1 MVLERGASYCTINI
15 KGLEL
20 QETSC
25 HTAEAARID
34 DIFEFAFERPEN
46 ASVVGCAN
54 EYLLHTLTP
63 ADACYLKAYSDA
75 RNVLTG
81 IIDNPSA
88 TELTMN
94 SFLKSL
100 VWVLLKHVN
109 NLKKKTDKK
118 TTKFDKEL
126 SFVTKT
132 EKHELKEINQ
142 NHTTKVDIEKE
153 QKKDPA
159 LLGKEIKKDPVFPAL
174 PDFAKEERLNKLPPL
189 TVSKGQ
195 EKISKEK
202 QKIMASSWG
211 SLDSFTDSI
220 FSDDGTLTSK
230 PQKPKQVVHKPPPP
244 PMRNKSPEIEDIFE
258 ELDVGLPAYDV
269 NKLKPVTQ
277 NKFGGKSFGNNTI
290 YKPQTNLPGS
300 PDFRSPYSSQLSL
313 PQPWRELPL
322 DNSQVSRLVNKFP
335 KDWYKHVLGC
345 LDWSSSAQS
354 GEKIIK
360 EVLSDD
366 SLLNCYAQ
374 LTMACYSIFD
384 SQGK

>member
-1 MVLERGASYCTINI
+1 MVLERGANYCTINI

-46 ASVVGCAN
+46 GSVIGCPN

-63 ADACYLKAYSDA
+63 TDACYLNAYSDA

-81 IIDNPSA
+81 IIDNPVA

-109 NLKKKTDKK
+109 KLKKKTDQK
-118 TTKFDKEL
+118 TKKFDKEL
-126 SFVTKT
+126 SFFAKN
-132 EKHELKEINQ
+132 EKHELKEIKKNQ
-142 NHTTKVDIEKE
+142 RIEVVIE
-153 QKKDPA
+153 
-159 LLGKEIKKDPVFPAL
+159 KEIKKDPAFPIV
-174 PDFAKEERLNKLPPL
+174 PEFVKEERPNKLPPL
-189 TVSKGQ
+189 T
-195 EKISKEK
+195 ISKEK
-202 QKIMASSWG
+202 EKVMASSWG

-220 FSDDGTLTSK
+220 FSDDGTLTT
-230 PQKPKQVVHKPPPP
+230 KPKKQKQVTHNPPAPP
-244 PMRNKSPEIEDIFE
+244 VRNKSPEIEDLFD
-258 ELDVGLPAYDV
+258 ELDIGLPAYDITKPKPV
-269 NKLKPVTQ
+269 AHNKL
-277 NKFGGKSFGNNTI
+277 GAKSSGNNTI

-300 PDFRSPYSSQLSL
+300 PDFKSPYSSQLSL
-313 PQPWRELPL
+313 PKSWRELPL

-335 KDWYKHVLGC
+335 KDWYKHVLAC
-345 LDWSSSAQS
+345 LDWTSSAQS

-360 EVLSDD
+360 EVLGDD
-366 SLLNCYAQ
+366 ALLNCYAQ
-374 LTMACYSIFD
+374 LTMACYSVFD
-384 SQGK
+384 NQGKLQLLLKVNFL